1 MEIYID
7 NKSDFYDN
15 DLKNSNLCITVKDN
29 DNFYYYEYHI
39 DDRSAKVRFNDN
51 KYIEEATSFFH
62 DINKYITSV
71 RSFDESYYEKFNEV
85 FTYKLPIKVIL
96 PTEFILSKERY
107 ENIDKTLK
115 DLDNVYLPV
124 AIIDDEYVLLDGHYR
139 LFILQENLK
148 KMVNVYLDEAEGYIK
163 DLIYIGKEQNIK
175 TIKDVEVVSE
185 KQYKAIWEPFIEQ
198 IKNNTF

>member
-175 TIKDVEVVSE
+175 TIKDVEVVPE

>member
-139 LFILQENLK
+139 LFVLQENLK

>member
-62 DINKYITSV
+62 DINRNK
-71 RSFDESYYEKFNEV
+71 
-85 FTYKLPIKVIL
+85 
-96 PTEFILSKERY
+96 
-107 ENIDKTLK
+107 
-115 DLDNVYLPV
+115 
-124 AIIDDEYVLLDGHYR
+124 
-139 LFILQENLK
+139 
-148 KMVNVYLDEAEGYIK
+148 
-163 DLIYIGKEQNIK
+163 
-175 TIKDVEVVSE
+175 
-185 KQYKAIWEPFIEQ
+185 
-198 IKNNTF
+198 

>member
-1 MEIYID
+1 M
-7 NKSDFYDN
+7 
-15 DLKNSNLCITVKDN
+15 
-29 DNFYYYEYHI
+29 
-39 DDRSAKVRFNDN
+39 
-51 KYIEEATSFFH
+51 
-62 DINKYITSV
+62 
-71 RSFDESYYEKFNEV
+71 
-85 FTYKLPIKVIL
+85 
-96 PTEFILSKERY
+96 
-107 ENIDKTLK
+107 K

>member
-15 DLKNSNLCITVKDN
+15 DLKNSNLCTTVKDN

>member
-62 DINKYITSV
+62 DINKYITSI